1 MSRRRRVICL
11 LFGVFMLVMGGL
23 LGFTSQVL
31 SGRAATPVADE
42 IADQLLDELE
52 SAGASFQEEEEAHQV
67 LFGTIWNE
75 LAYKNNAGAF
85 YMLALFGLGPIMF
98 GLYPSRKPK
107 QIQ

>member
-1 MSRRRRVICL
+1 L

>member
-1 MSRRRRVICL
+1 L

-42 IADQLLDELE
+42 IAGQMLDELE
-52 SAGASFQEEEEAHQV
+52 SVGTSFQDEEEARQV

-75 LAYKNNAGAF
+75 IAYKTNAGAF
-85 YMLALFGLGPIMF
+85 YMLALFGLGPILF

-107 QIQ
+107 QMP